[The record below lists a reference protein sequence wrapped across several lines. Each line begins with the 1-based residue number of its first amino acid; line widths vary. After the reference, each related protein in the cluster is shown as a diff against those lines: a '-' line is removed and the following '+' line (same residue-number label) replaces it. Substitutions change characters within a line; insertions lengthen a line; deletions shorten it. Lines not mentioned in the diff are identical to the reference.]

1 MDLLDTVDTEDET
14 PLSSRI
20 RVTHVD
26 TRHRWNRR
34 RHRSGVGRFISR
46 GPREFVA
53 VLPKQTERG
62 LSSAYLRHSESP
74 AVVAGAG
81 AADGANPLLRRPHLS
96 CPLGGSFSS

>member
-26 TRHRWNRR
+26 TRHRWNR
-34 RHRSGVGRFISR
+34 VVTGRVLAVSSP
-46 GPREFVA
+46 GPREFVCSVA
-53 VLPKQTERG
+53 EANGTGFVFCLPETQR
-62 LSSAYLRHSESP
+62 SP

-81 AADGANPLLRRPHLS
+81 AADGANPLLRHPHLS